1 MSFHRGEGRHLGLV
15 ADGDPTMRSLV
26 GEVLV
31 GLGFD
36 VIEAHDGVQ
45 AVEAFRAQRPDLVVL
60 ELDLPHRNG
69 FEACIAMRET
79 PDSSSVPILVLS
91 GDDDVEAVTR
101 AFVAG
106 ATDFAMKPIR
116 WPILEHRV
124 RYLLRAQET
133 VEELRRS
140 EASLEMAQR
149 IAAMG
154 NWEWDIQTGWMRCS
168 FETRR
173 LLGLEHVSKEGRG
186 IEDLMSRVHPD
197 DEAMF
202 RRAVSSAIQRG
213 SALGLDCRIVPGQ
226 GPVRFVHVQ
235 AEILH
240 DPEGNPVSFSGTIQ
254 DISERKRAEE
264 QIRLLAYFDGLTGL
278 PNRVSFHDRLRKVLS
293 TAERKGQLAAVM
305 FLDLDNFKRINDSL
319 GHSAGDLLLQGVAE
333 RLGALVR
340 FSDTLSRDRD
350 PGGEGVLSRLG
361 GDEFTILLPGLTR
374 PEDAAKVARRI
385 LESLRPPF
393 PLGGSEVSATASIGI
408 GIFPQDGANPE
419 ELLRNADAA
428 LYHAKDLGRNNF
440 QFYAPSLNEMAALRL
455 EMESALRVAVGREEF
470 VVHFQPQLNAYRGQL
485 IGIEALIRWQHPE
498 RGLLAPDL
506 FIPLAEETGL
516 IKSMDE
522 WVLGAACRE
531 AARWRQAGLP
541 SVRIAVNLS
550 GHQFRRS
557 DLVER
562 LADIVA
568 HAGLLPTDV
577 ELEITETVLM
587 EDAQQAVLVLKELK
601 AIGFRIAVDDFGI
614 GYSSLNYL
622 RKFPLDVLKIDR
634 SFLADVPA
642 NKENEKIVAAI
653 LSLAQSLDIETIAE
667 GVESPAQ
674 RDFLLANGCDHMQG
688 YLFGRAM
695 VPAEMEA
702 LLRTL
707 AGRAA
712 PEVATSKG

>member
-1 MSFHRGEGRHLGLV
+1 
-15 ADGDPTMRSLV
+15 
-26 GEVLV
+26 
-31 GLGFD
+31 
-36 VIEAHDGVQ
+36 
-45 AVEAFRAQRPDLVVL
+45 
-60 ELDLPHRNG
+60 
-69 FEACIAMRET
+69 
-79 PDSSSVPILVLS
+79 
-91 GDDDVEAVTR
+91 
-101 AFVAG
+101 
-106 ATDFAMKPIR
+106 
-116 WPILEHRV
+116 
-124 RYLLRAQET
+124 
-133 VEELRRS
+133 
-140 EASLEMAQR
+140 
-149 IAAMG
+149 
-154 NWEWDIQTGWMRCS
+154 
-168 FETRR
+168 
-173 LLGLEHVSKEGRG
+173 
-186 IEDLMSRVHPD
+186 MSRVHPD